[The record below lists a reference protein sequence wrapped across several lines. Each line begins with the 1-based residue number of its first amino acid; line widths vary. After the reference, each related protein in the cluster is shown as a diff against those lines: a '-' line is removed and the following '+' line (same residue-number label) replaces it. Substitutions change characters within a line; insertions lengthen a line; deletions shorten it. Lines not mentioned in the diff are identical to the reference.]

1 LIFAVQ
7 FCNKYQNALD
17 IYQEFYQFMHSFFTR
32 IHRQPAWI
40 ALFIVVALS
49 IWVGSGMR
57 GQEEAPSDANTKQ
70 VLQKVRV
77 TPMQAMQVEREVK
90 LYGRTEPDR
99 MATLRSESNARVI
112 EVFVERGQS
121 VSKGD
126 LLVKLN
132 TNDLEQ
138 RLVSAK
144 ALKKQME
151 LELKGA
157 KSLGKKGYQSE
168 ANLAQAEANVQS
180 AEAEVETLK
189 LAIARTHI
197 KAPFDGI
204 VNERFV
210 ELGDYLREGDDI
222 AQVVDLDPLIISAD
236 VTEVDVSRLKLQQ
249 AATGRVVSGQVLEGK
264 IRYISSV
271 STEGT
276 NTFPIEVAVSNSEH
290 QYVAGMSTELSI
302 PLDEAWAIKMTP
314 AVIALDEQGNI
325 GVKTVEQ
332 RRVKFIPIDIVKSER
347 DGVWLA
353 GLGRSADVITLGQ
366 GFVRDGDE
374 VDVVR
379 AQ

>member
-1 LIFAVQ
+1 
-7 FCNKYQNALD
+7 
-17 IYQEFYQFMHSFFTR
+17 MHSFFTR

>member
-1 LIFAVQ
+1 
-7 FCNKYQNALD
+7 
-17 IYQEFYQFMHSFFTR
+17 MRSFFSR
-32 IHRQPAWI
+32 IQRQPIWI
-40 ALFIVVALS
+40 ALFIVVMLS
-49 IWVGSGMR
+49 LWVGSGMLNKE
-57 GQEEAPSDANTKQ
+57 QVQNDTETKQ

-77 TPMQAMQVEREVK
+77 TPMQAVQVEREIK

-112 EVFVERGQS
+112 EVMVEKGQA
-121 VSKGD
+121 VLKGD
-126 LLVKLN
+126 LLVRLN

-144 ALKKQME
+144 ALKKQMA
-151 LELKGA
+151 LELKA
-157 KSLGKKGYQSE
+157 SKSLGKKGYQSE

-180 AEAEVETLK
+180 AEAQIETLE
-189 LAIARTHI
+189 LAIARTYI
-197 KAPFDGI
+197 KAPFDGV

-222 AQVVDLDPLIISAD
+222 AQVVDLDPLVISAD
-236 VTEVDVSRLKLQQ
+236 VTEADISRLQMQQ
-249 AATGRVVSGQVLEGK
+249 TAIGRVVSGQVLEGK

-276 NTFPIEVAVSNSEH
+276 NTFPIEVAVDNTDGK
-290 QYVAGMSTELSI
+290 YVAGMSTELSI
-302 PLDEAWAIKMTP
+302 PLDEAWAIKITP

-332 RRVKFIPIDIVKSER
+332 RRVKFVPIDIVKSGR

-374 VDVVR
+374 VDVVT

>member
-1 LIFAVQ
+1 
-7 FCNKYQNALD
+7 
-17 IYQEFYQFMHSFFTR
+17 MRSFFTR
-32 IHRQPAWI
+32 IHRQPVWI

-49 IWVGSGMR
+49 LWVGSGMLNKE
-57 GQEEAPSDANTKQ
+57 QAPADNNKKQ
-70 VLQKVRV
+70 ALQKVRV
-77 TPMQAMQVEREVK
+77 TPMEAQQVEREIK

-99 MATLRSESNARVI
+99 SATLRSESNARVI
-112 EVFVERGQS
+112 DVFVERGQA
-121 VSKGD
+121 VRKGD
-126 LLVKLN
+126 MLVKLN
-132 TNDLEQ
+132 TNDLKQ

-144 ALKKQME
+144 ALKKQMD
-151 LELKGA
+151 LELKA
-157 KSLGKKGYQSE
+157 ARSLGAKGYQSE

-180 AEAEVETLK
+180 AEAEIETLT
-189 LAIARTHI
+189 LSIARTNI

-236 VTEVDVSRLKLQQ
+236 VTEADIGRLKLKQF
-249 AATGRVVSGQVLEGK
+249 ATGRVVSGQMLRGQ

-276 NTFPIEVAVSNSEH
+276 NTFPIEVAVSNTNN

-302 PLDEAWAIKMTP
+302 PLDEAWAIKITP
-314 AVIALDEQGNI
+314 AVMALDEQGNI

-332 RRVKFIPIDIVKSER
+332 RTVKFVPIDIVKSER

-353 GLGRSADVITLGQ
+353 GLGRQADVITLGQ

>member
-1 LIFAVQ
+1 
-7 FCNKYQNALD
+7 
-17 IYQEFYQFMHSFFTR
+17 MRSFFTR

-40 ALFIVVALS
+40 ALFIVVMLTA
-49 IWVGSGMR
+49 WVGSGMLNK
-57 GQEEAPSDANTKQ
+57 EAAPSSTDTKQ

-77 TPMQAMQVEREVK
+77 TPMQARQVEREIK

-112 EVFVERGQS
+112 EVLVERGES

-138 RLVSAK
+138 RLVSAQ

-151 LELKGA
+151 LELKAA
-157 KSLGKKGYQSE
+157 KALGKKGYQSE

-180 AEAEVETLK
+180 AEAQVETLT
-189 LAIARTHI
+189 LSIARTHI

-236 VTEVDVSRLKLQQ
+236 VTEADISHLALQQ
-249 AATGRVVSGQVLEGK
+249 AAIGRVVSGQKLEGK

-276 NTFPIEVAVSNSEH
+276 NTFPIEVAVDNSGN

-302 PLDEAWAIKMTP
+302 PLDEAWAIKITP

-332 RRVKFIPIDIVKSER
+332 RRVRFVPIDIVKSER

-374 VDVVR
+374 VDVVS

>member
-1 LIFAVQ
+1 MQ